1 MAEQDINIKILY
13 STEGED
19 QVKEAQQQTAELGDQ
34 TKQQKT
40 DVSEL
45 TKANKNNVDSL
56 KALGGS
62 ALGLVSK
69 MGVVGVA
76 IGVGVKLFK
85 SAVDITDKYA
95 KENEKLRS
103 SYATLTTTINTQ
115 AGTIINDK
123 QLKEDVKKVSDQLK
137 LSQEKITE
145 AMTKGVEETNSYTIS
160 MEAVKKAYELAEAG
174 VGTFEENYEKMI
186 GAYSGS
192 FTVFDET
199 GRALQP
205 GLDAFNAYYEQ
216 VKDKGDKAYGEML
229 VAQYAFEQA
238 NEAITQTVGENANI
252 MKNDILDLYTGVVN
266 AFRTWDW
273 KELINLLI
281 IDPIN
286 IALREITT
294 AVNDVLGLINSLFH
308 TNLSVGTPQI
318 SRLTNK
324 AETYDQ
330 IQEQWAT
337 NPPDYVE
344 IPSASSIL
352 SGAGS
357 LAGGININVEGSIW
371 ETENLVSAIGSMI
384 FGNLKLRGGR

>member
-1 MAEQDINIKILY
+1 MAEQDINIKIKY
-13 STEGED
+13 STEGEEE
-19 QVKEAQQQTAELGDQ
+19 VKQAQEQTQDLGKD
-34 TKQQKT
+34 TKQQTT
-40 DVSEL
+40 DVKAL
-45 TKANKNNVDSL
+45 TGANKDNASAL
-56 KALGGS
+56 KLLGGS

-69 MGVVGVA
+69 LGVVGVA
-76 IGVGVKLFK
+76 VGVGIKLFK
-85 SAVDITDKYA
+85 TAVDITDKYA

-123 QLKEDVKKVSDQLK
+123 QLKEDVKAVSDQLK

-145 AMTKGVEETNSYTIS
+145 AMTKGVEKTNSYTIA

-205 GLDAFNAYYEQ
+205 GLDAFNAYYDQ

-229 VAQYAFEQA
+229 VSEYAFEQA
-238 NEAITQTVGENANI
+238 NESITQSIGENANT
-252 MKNDILDLYTGVVN
+252 MKKDILDLYTGVTN
-266 AFRTWDW
+266 AFKTWDW

-286 IALREITT
+286 SALIEITD
-294 AVNDVLGLINSLFH
+294 AVNTVLGLINSLFH
-308 TNLSVGTPQI
+308 TNLSINTPQI
-318 SRLTNK
+318 
-324 AETYDQ
+324 
-330 IQEQWAT
+330 
-337 NPPDYVE
+337 
-344 IPSASSIL
+344 
-352 SGAGS
+352 
-357 LAGGININVEGSIW
+357 
-371 ETENLVSAIGSMI
+371 M
-384 FGNLKLRGGR
+384 